1 MKNSAQSLAT
11 LLLALPFAAWGGAA
25 ENESAVTAHFI
36 AEGAPEGA
44 EIRAVGEKAI
54 ERLASLLMRE
64 INNGLLRSSPEDTVD
79 VAHLKKLTI
88 TDGVVT
94 GYPRIA
100 AVKLTSVKLR
110 NPVNAPDAAEQL
122 VLDYIVEQMENDQAP
137 PSLLVQKVEHPGG
150 APEWRVYRPLG
161 ILPACLIC
169 HGDPEGQS
177 LALQAKLAA
186 RYPND
191 KATGYTGRSWRG
203 LIRVTVTA
211 AAPAKKP

>member
-1 MKNSAQSLAT
+1 MKNSAQILAT
-11 LLLALPFAAWGGAA
+11 LLLVVPFAARSGAA
-25 ENESAVTAHFI
+25 VNESAVTAHFI
-36 AEGAPEGA
+36 AEGDPQAA

-54 ERLASLLMRE
+54 ERLASLLIRE
-64 INNGLLRSSPEDTVD
+64 INNGLLKGSPEDTVD
-79 VAHLKKLTI
+79 VAHLKKLTS
-88 TDGVVT
+88 TDGAIT

-100 AVKLTSVKLR
+100 GVKLTSLKLR
-110 NPVNAPDAAEQL
+110 NPTNAPDAAEQL
-122 VLDYIVEQMENDQAP
+122 VLDAIVEEMENDKAP
-137 PSLLVQKVEHPGG
+137 PSLLVQKVERAGG
-150 APEWRVYRPLG
+150 ALEWRVYRPLG